1 MSTETCLPEEQTQ
14 QPATPP
20 LAVPA
25 PAAGL
30 ALKSELVGAAATFAV
45 PVCMTLAAQAAL
57 VNNQSL
63 NVILA
68 VIDDDAPLPPQP
80 TTTTTALLASSKDQ
94 EGSGGSQPGEEQR
107 GQEEERDP
115 RQARRRRPRG
125 GKKHGRHGKASQ
137 AEATAAAAARP
148 VTYQDVERLLEHG
161 TAAAQERGKREERVQ
176 QACGILR
183 GNRQLAGQYA
193 AALRGR
199 LDRLMQS
206 RAGVQLLAELVAA
219 LPFGRGVRADGD
231 AALLLQELVDA
242 LPRQAMQPL
251 GRLVYGAFL
260 RRCANETGPSC
271 QLSRALAER
280 LARHVLPLA
289 LCQYGSSVLLEAL
302 ELASMKGCLEG
313 AVCKSI
319 EDVCSTPQGC
329 RFLDRLLA
337 LGSQE
342 VAMALLESQ
351 GCLRSLRF
359 DREGC
364 GLLRRAAD
372 FGASHRAQLAET
384 LRRSGLEVPESVKV
398 AACWK

>member
-1 MSTETCLPEEQTQ
+1 MSTETCLPEEQM
-14 QPATPP
+14 QPATPS
-20 LAVPA
+20 LVVPA

-68 VIDDDAPLPPQP
+68 VIDDDAPPPPLPA
-80 TTTTTALLASSKDQ
+80 TTTALASSKDQ
-94 EGSGGSQPGEEQR
+94 EGSGGSQLGEEQR
-107 GQEEERDP
+107 EQEEERDP

-125 GKKHGRHGKASQ
+125 GKRHGRHGKASQ
-137 AEATAAAAARP
+137 AEAAAAAAAARP
-148 VTYQDVERLLEHG
+148 VTYQDVEPLLEHG
-161 TAAAQERGKREERVQ
+161 RAQAQERGKPDERVH
-176 QACGILR
+176 QACGLLR
-183 GNRQLAGQYA
+183 GNRQLAEQYA

-302 ELASMKGCLEG
+302 ELASMKGCLEA

-319 EDVCSTPQGC
+319 EEVCSTPQGC

-342 VAMALLESQ
+342 VAMALLESP
-351 GCLRSLRF
+351 GCLRSLRL

-384 LRRSGLEVPESVKV
+384 LRRSGLEDVPESVKV